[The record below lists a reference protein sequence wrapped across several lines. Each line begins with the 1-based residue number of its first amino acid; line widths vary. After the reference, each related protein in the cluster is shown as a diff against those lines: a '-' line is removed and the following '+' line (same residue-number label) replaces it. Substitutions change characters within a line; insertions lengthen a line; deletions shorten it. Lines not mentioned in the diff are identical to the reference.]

1 MAEPAPPPPT
11 QGSRVS
17 TARLL
22 VRAAA
27 GAASLGLEQVR
38 GQLQSLAEDGARL
51 AGTPPAAGEGR
62 PGLRHLVV
70 GLAAEAPERA
80 AAASSRLARRGR
92 QLAAPVV
99 SAGSALGRTPPAR
112 AVEERLSPL
121 SERWAEEVR
130 RLSEVGR
137 AEVAEGRRLVRAA
150 SSRATLQ
157 VTELALDQVAT
168 NEEIAAL
175 VRRESTSVAEDTLE
189 EVRGMSERAD
199 DLLDSRLRSLLR
211 RR

>member
-1 MAEPAPPPPT
+1 M
-11 QGSRVS
+11 
-17 TARLL
+17 ARLL

-38 GQLQSLAEDGARL
+38 GQLQGLAEDGARL
-51 AGTPPAAGEGR
+51 AGTPPAASEPEGR
-62 PGLRHLVV
+62 PRLRHVLL
-70 GLAAEAPERA
+70 GLASEAPERA
-80 AAASSRLARRGR
+80 SAASSRLARRGR
-92 QLAAPVV
+92 RLAAPVV
-99 SAGSALGRTPPAR
+99 SAGSALARTPPAR

-121 SERWAEEVR
+121 SDRWAEEVR
-130 RLSEVGR
+130 RLNELGR
-137 AEVAEGRRLVRAA
+137 VEVAEGRRLVRAA

-157 VTELALDQVAT
+157 VTERALDQVAT

-175 VRRESTSVAEDTLE
+175 VRRESTSVAENTLE

>member
-1 MAEPAPPPPT
+1 M
-11 QGSRVS
+11 
-17 TARLL
+17 ARLL

-27 GAASLGLEQVR
+27 GAASLGLEEAR
-38 GQLQSLAEDGARL
+38 AQLQSMAEDGARL
-51 AGTPPAAGEGR
+51 AGTPPAAEGEDR
-62 PGLRHLVV
+62 PRLRHLMV

-80 AAASSRLARRGR
+80 AAAGARLARRGR
-92 QLAAPVV
+92 RLAAPVA

-121 SERWAEEVR
+121 SDRWAQEVR
-130 RLSEVGR
+130 RLSELGR

-175 VRRESTSVAEDTLE
+175 VRRESTSVAENTLE

>member
-1 MAEPAPPPPT
+1 M
-11 QGSRVS
+11 
-17 TARLL
+17 ARLL

-27 GAASLGLEQVR
+27 GAASLGLEQAR
-38 GQLQSLAEDGARL
+38 DQLRRMAEDGARL
-51 AGTPPAAGEGR
+51 AGTPPGAAEGQGR
-62 PGLRHLVV
+62 PRLRHVLV
-70 GLAAEAPERA
+70 GMAAEAPERA

-92 QLAAPVV
+92 QLAAPVI
-99 SAGSALGRTPPAR
+99 SAGSAVGRTAPAR

-121 SERWAEEVR
+121 SNRWAGEVR

-157 VTELALDQVAT
+157 VTERALDQVAT

-175 VRRESTSVAEDTLE
+175 VRRESTSVAENTLE

-199 DLLDSRLRSLLR
+199 DVLDRRLRALLR